1 MYKKMSNKKTQKIMS
16 KPEEIILHTE
26 NLVKTYGGRNV
37 VNKVNINVKRG
48 EIVGLLGPN
57 GAGKTTT
64 FYMIVGIIR
73 PNSGTVMFLDSD
85 ITQVPMCERAQRGM
99 AYLSQEP
106 SIFRRLTSLE
116 NIMAILET
124 LPMPRAE
131 MKHRAM
137 ELLDELGIGRL
148 AKSRAYTLSG
158 GERRRLEIAR
168 ALVTNPS
175 LILLDEP
182 FSGVDPIAV
191 ADVQQIIRNLKKR
204 NLGILITDHNVRE
217 TLSVTDR
224 AYVIHTGEIL
234 IEGNADKLI
243 NDPEARRIYL
253 GEDFKI

>member
-1 MYKKMSNKKTQKIMS
+1 MNNNNV
-16 KPEEIILHTE
+16 LFTE
-26 NLVKTYGGRNV
+26 SLVKTYNKRNV
-37 VNKVNINVKRG
+37 VNQVNINVNSG

-73 PNSGTVMFLDSD
+73 PNAGQVFFKDND
-85 ITQVPMCERAQRGM
+85 ITNVPMCERAQRGM

-106 SIFRRLTSLE
+106 SIFRRLTALE
-116 NIMAILET
+116 NIIAVLET
-124 LPMPRAE
+124 LPIPRSE
-131 MKHRAM
+131 IKRRAH
-137 ELLDELGIGRL
+137 ELLEELGIDRL
-148 AKSRAYTLSG
+148 AKSKAYTLSG

-175 LILLDEP
+175 IILLDEP

-191 ADVQQIIRNLKKR
+191 ADVQQIIRDLKKR
-204 NLGILITDHNVRE
+204 NMGILITDHNVRE

-224 AYVIHTGEIL
+224 AYLIHAGEIM
-234 IEGNADKLI
+234 IEGTAEKLI

>member
-1 MYKKMSNKKTQKIMS
+1 MSGDFT
-16 KPEEIILHTE
+16 PPADAVLYTE
-26 NLVKTYGGRNV
+26 KLVKTYNQRNV
-37 VNKVNINVKRG
+37 VKGVSIHVNKG

-73 PNSGTVMFLDSD
+73 PNQGRVVFQGRD
-85 ITQVPMCERAQRGM
+85 ITNDPMCDRAQHGI
-99 AYLSQEP
+99 AYLAQEP
-106 SIFRRLTSLE
+106 SVFRRMTSFE
-116 NIMAILET
+116 NIMAIMET
-124 LPMPRAE
+124 LPMKRDE
-131 MKHRAM
+131 MKKRSY
-137 ELLDELGIGRL
+137 ELLEELGISKL
-148 AKSRAYTLSG
+148 AKSKAYTLSG

-168 ALVTNPS
+168 ALVTSPS

-191 ADVQQIIRNLKKR
+191 ADVQQIIRELKHR
-204 NLGILITDHNVRE
+204 DLAILITDHNVRE

-224 AYVIHTGEIL
+224 AYLINQGEIL
-234 IEGNADKLI
+234 IEGSADKLI

>member
-1 MYKKMSNKKTQKIMS
+1 MSGDFT
-16 KPEEIILHTE
+16 PPADAVLYTE
-26 NLVKTYGGRNV
+26 KLVKTYNQRNV
-37 VNKVNINVKRG
+37 VKGVSIHVNKG

-73 PNSGTVMFLDSD
+73 PNQGRVVFHGRD
-85 ITQVPMCERAQRGM
+85 ITNDPMCDRAQHGI
-99 AYLSQEP
+99 AYLAQEP
-106 SIFRRLTSLE
+106 SVFRRMTSFE
-116 NIMAILET
+116 NIMAIMET
-124 LPMPRAE
+124 LPMKRDE
-131 MKHRAM
+131 MKKRSY
-137 ELLDELGIGRL
+137 ELLEELGISKL
-148 AKSRAYTLSG
+148 AKSKAYTLSG

-168 ALVTNPS
+168 ALVTSPS

-191 ADVQQIIRNLKKR
+191 ADVQQIIRELKHR
-204 NLGILITDHNVRE
+204 DLAILITDHNVRE

-224 AYVIHTGEIL
+224 AYLINQGEIL
-234 IEGNADKLI
+234 IEGSAEKLI

>member
-1 MYKKMSNKKTQKIMS
+1 MSTNGDVV
-16 KPEEIILHTE
+16 LHTE
-26 NLVKTYGGRNV
+26 NLVKTYSRRNV
-37 VNKVNINVKRG
+37 VNDVSIEVHPG

-73 PNSGTVMFLDSD
+73 PNNGRVIFMDHD
-85 ITQVPMCERAQRGM
+85 ITGMPMCERAKQGI

-106 SIFRRLTSLE
+106 SVFRRLTAFE

-124 LPMPRAE
+124 LPLARAD
-131 MKHRAM
+131 MKHRAH
-137 ELLDELGIGRL
+137 ELLEELGIARL
-148 AKSRAYTLSG
+148 AKSKAYTLSG

-168 ALVTNPS
+168 ALVTSPS

-191 ADVQQIIRNLKKR
+191 ADVQQIIRELKQR

-224 AYVIHTGEIL
+224 AYLIHSGEIL
-234 IEGNADKLI
+234 IEGTAERLI

-253 GEDFKI
+253 GEDFRI

>member
-1 MYKKMSNKKTQKIMS
+1 MPNS
-16 KPEEIILHTE
+16 KEIILDTKG
-26 NLVKTYGGRNV
+26 LIKTYGGRNV

-73 PNSGTVMFLDSD
+73 PNSGDVMFLDSD

-124 LPMPRAE
+124 LPMSRTE

-191 ADVQQIIRNLKKR
+191 ADVQQIIRSLKKR

-224 AYVIHTGEIL
+224 AYLIHSGEIL
-234 IEGNADKLI
+234 IEGNAEKLI
-243 NDPEARRIYL
+243 NDSEARRIYL

>member
-1 MYKKMSNKKTQKIMS
+1 MNNNNV
-16 KPEEIILHTE
+16 LFTE
-26 NLVKTYGGRNV
+26 SLVKTYNKRNV
-37 VNKVNINVKRG
+37 VNQVNINVNSG

-73 PNSGTVMFLDSD
+73 PNAGQVFFKDND
-85 ITQVPMCERAQRGM
+85 ITNVPMCERAQRGM

-106 SIFRRLTSLE
+106 SIFRRLTALE
-116 NIMAILET
+116 NIVAVLET
-124 LPMPRAE
+124 LPIPRSE
-131 MKHRAM
+131 IKRRAH
-137 ELLDELGIGRL
+137 ELLEELGIDRL
-148 AKSRAYTLSG
+148 AKSKAYTLSG

-175 LILLDEP
+175 IILLDEP

-191 ADVQQIIRNLKKR
+191 ADVQQIIRDLKKR
-204 NLGILITDHNVRE
+204 NMGILITDHNVRE

-224 AYVIHTGEIL
+224 AYLIHAGEIM
-234 IEGNADKLI
+234 IEGTAEKLI